1 MAHSI
6 LKRLNSVKTMTS
18 LGSSSY
24 FSQLALMGSTQGSNK
39 LAENA
44 TPFTLNGYYDLA
56 LNLNDLFAFNSNRI
70 FFNLSTILLS
80 T

>member
-18 LGSSSY
+18 LGFSIY
-24 FSQLALMGSTQGSNK
+24 FSQLALMGSTQGSK